1 MAEMKEPNG
10 GSRPVPDPTVL
21 TMDAIVRACA
31 ALREFLETR
40 MDEKLRRIDTQ
51 ISERD
56 VERDKASKDVKSAVD
71 AAFAAAKE
79 AVGEQNKSNATANS
93 KMEAAFTKQSD
104 LQGERITANIKTV
117 DDKIDDLK
125 ARVGAIEGRRD
136 GKGEGLSSVG
146 SFVIGGIAAL
156 ALLVSAYNAFK
167 PTPAAVIQPPVQ
179 ITAPP
184 K

>member
-21 TMDAIVRACA
+21 TMVAI
-31 ALREFLETR
+31 LREIGSLRELLEAK
-40 MDEKLRRIDTQ
+40 MEEKLRRIDTQ
-51 ISERD
+51 LAERD

-79 AVGEQNKSNATANS
+79 AVGEQNKSNAAANS
-93 KMEAAFTKQSD
+93 KMEASFAKQIS
-104 LQGERITANIKTV
+104 TS

-125 ARVGAIEGRRD
+125 ARLGSIEGR
-136 GKGEGLSSVG
+136 GEGRGSVWDA
-146 SFVIGGIAAL
+146 VLGIAV
-156 ALLVSAYNAFK
+156 LLSLMLSGYNAMK
-167 PTPAAVIQPPVQ
+167 STPPAVIQPPVQ
-179 ITAPP
+179 ITAPQ